1 MKLKKNKKREKE
13 EKNTMHIPELS
24 IERRSVA
31 EDKMRIISAHHD
43 IITIIILLL
52 LLHCKL
58 PLLALP
64 EPCASHHLVAFVH
77 TIFFHTNSW
86 NLFCQEE
93 PRMYKLLP
101 TPKNELD
108 LLLLLLLLQNQW
120 RTKRNINAEDFH
132 KLHGLRITVVLV
144 AEEGVHLLIANRQCW
159 KN

>member
-31 EDKMRIISAHHD
+31 EDEMRIISAHCD
-43 IITIIILLL
+43 IITIIIMLL

-77 TIFFHTNSW
+77 TNFFHTNS
-86 NLFCQEE
+86 
-93 PRMYKLLP
+93 
-101 TPKNELD
+101 
-108 LLLLLLLLQNQW
+108 
-120 RTKRNINAEDFH
+120 
-132 KLHGLRITVVLV
+132 
-144 AEEGVHLLIANRQCW
+144 
-159 KN
+159 

>member
-31 EDKMRIISAHHD
+31 EDKMRIISAHRD

-77 TIFFHTNSW
+77 TNFFHTNSW

-108 LLLLLLLLQNQW
+108 LLLLLLLQKPVAN
-120 RTKRNINAEDFH
+120 KKKNINAEDFH
-132 KLHGLRITVVLV
+132 KLHRLRITVVLV

>member
-52 LLHCKL
+52 LLLHCKL

-77 TIFFHTNSW
+77 TNFFHTNS
-86 NLFCQEE
+86 
-93 PRMYKLLP
+93 
-101 TPKNELD
+101 
-108 LLLLLLLLQNQW
+108 
-120 RTKRNINAEDFH
+120 
-132 KLHGLRITVVLV
+132 
-144 AEEGVHLLIANRQCW
+144 
-159 KN
+159 